1 MPSRRPLIVVAMLVV
16 LSTALLL
23 PFCKL
28 QLDASVSF
36 VAAMLSLV
44 ACFDLMSVY
53 LLVGD

>member
-1 MPSRRPLIVVAMLVV
+1 MLVV

-36 VAAMLSLV
+36 VAAMLSVV